1 MKKLLRLFVL
11 SLLFITLFA
20 IAYAVLPTIVWVY
33 GGEFK
38 TISHNMAY
46 VTFGSIAILIL
57 LGVQFYGIF
66 DADFYERKQN

>member
-20 IAYAVLPTIVWVY
+20 IAYAVLPTMVWVY

-38 TISHNMAY
+38 TISHNIAY
-46 VTFGSIAILIL
+46 AVFGSMAIVIM
-57 LGVQFYGIF
+57 LGIQFHHTF
-66 DADFYERKQN
+66 DSNFYEKN